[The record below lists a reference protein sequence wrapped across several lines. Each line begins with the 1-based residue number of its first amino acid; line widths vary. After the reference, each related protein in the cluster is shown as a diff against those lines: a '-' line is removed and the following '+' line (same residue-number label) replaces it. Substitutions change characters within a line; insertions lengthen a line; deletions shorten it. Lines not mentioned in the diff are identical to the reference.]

1 MRALVLDFDGVI
13 ADTAPECF
21 EVALRTYADLV
32 PQASLG
38 RFERAELYRGFL
50 ALMPLGNR
58 AEDFG
63 VALAALDA
71 GVALADQATY
81 DAFHAARPESWLP
94 AFHRRF
100 YEHRAEFA
108 RTDPRG
114 WRALMAPYRD
124 FLVVLRRNQARA
136 QLAIATAKDR
146 ASVCA
151 LLVDWGVRDLF
162 PDERI
167 VDKEIGVSKV
177 THLRHLQSV
186 LGLPFGEL
194 TFVDDK
200 VNHLDSV
207 SPLGVRCGLAAWGY
221 NGPRERASARARGY
235 LVCNLGDAEGLL
247 FGPASSPVVG

>member
-21 EVALRTYADLV
+21 EVALRTWADLR
-32 PQASLG
+32 PDADLG
-38 RFERAELYRGFL
+38 RFDRATLYRGFL

-63 VALAALDA
+63 VALAALYGGA
-71 GVALADQATY
+71 KLPDQKSY
-81 DAFHAARPESWLP
+81 DAFHDARPAGWLP

-108 RTDPRG
+108 RTDPTG
-114 WRALMAPYRD
+114 WRALMAPYAD
-124 FLVVLRRNQARA
+124 FLVALRRNEKRA

-146 ASVCA
+146 ASVIA
-151 LLVDWGVRDLF
+151 LLTDWHVRDLF
-162 PDERI
+162 RDELI
-167 VDKEIGVSKV
+167 VDKEIGESKV
-177 THLRHLQSV
+177 IHLQHLQSV
-186 LGLPFGEL
+186 LGFPFAEF

-200 VNHLDSV
+200 VNHLESV

-221 NGPRERASARARGY
+221 NGPREQTAARARGY
-235 LVCNLGDAEGLL
+235 LVCTLGDAERLL
-247 FGPASSPVVG
+247 FGP